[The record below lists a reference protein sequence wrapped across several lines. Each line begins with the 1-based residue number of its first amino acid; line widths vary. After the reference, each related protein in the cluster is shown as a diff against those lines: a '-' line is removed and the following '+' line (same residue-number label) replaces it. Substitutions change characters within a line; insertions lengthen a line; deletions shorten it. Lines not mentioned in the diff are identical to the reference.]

1 MRLPEE
7 NNVFRRQNMT
17 NNNHDLMTVVGGLPV
32 CPPVQIP
39 NPCLTDPA
47 PALLREMR
55 AESQCGGKRG
65 HCFPEG
71 RLAARAINYKRQGD
85 RQLGSQP
92 DRQTDRQTVPQR
104 ERRQAWQEQARHIQ
118 REDGARTKKQPCP
131 CSASAAPPA
140 SRTDSE

>member
-1 MRLPEE
+1 MFSEHK
-7 NNVFRRQNMT
+7 NMT
-17 NNNHDLMTVVGGLPV
+17 NNNSDLITVVGGLPV
-32 CPPVQIP
+32 CPPVQNP
-39 NPCLTDPA
+39 NPCRTDPA

-85 RQLGSQP
+85 RQLGNQP
-92 DRQTDRQTVPQR
+92 DRQTGRQYRRESADRPDKSRPDTYK
-104 ERRQAWQEQARHIQ
+104 ERTERSTHE
-118 REDGARTKKQPCP
+118 KKQPCP